1 MAKKIIIF
9 TVSLLGFALLI
20 VGPLAL
26 VKISQI
32 KKMIAAGAA
41 MVMPPTSVTASPAV
55 ESSWETVIRGTGSLM
70 AVQGVTIS
78 AEIPGKIAKIS
89 FEAGTVVQAND
100 VLIQLDVTS
109 EEAQLRAAEATSAL
123 AKANLTRARELRQN
137 NTNSPAELDA
147 ADAEAKQAEAQ
158 AESTRATIAKKT
170 IRAPFTGRLGL
181 RMVNLGQIL
190 REGDMI
196 TTLQTLDPIYVNFSL
211 PQQRVSDVSVGTVI
225 RVKTDAAPGQTFEGK
240 ITAISPEIDAT
251 SRNIH
256 LQATLANQAEK
267 LRPGMYASVQVVLP
281 EQRKVLMIP
290 VTAVLP
296 APYGDSVF
304 ILDDKTDEKS
314 GKTEKVLRQQFV
326 RISGAQGD
334 FVNVVDGLKAG
345 DLIVTSGVFK
355 LRPGMP
361 AIVDNK
367 LALNP
372 QLQPKPENK

>member
-1 MAKKIIIF
+1 MAKKILVFI
-9 TVSLLGFALLI
+9 VSLVGFAVLI

-26 VKISQI
+26 VKVSQI
-32 KKMIAAGAA
+32 KKMMAAGAA
-41 MVMPPTSVTASPAV
+41 MVMPPTTVTASPAV
-55 ESSWETVIRGTGSLM
+55 ESSWETIITGTGSLM

-89 FEAGTVVQAND
+89 FEAGTLVKAND
-100 VLIQLDVTS
+100 VLIELDVST
-109 EEAQLRAAEATSAL
+109 EGAQLRAAEATAAL
-123 AKANLTRARELRQN
+123 AKANLSRARDLRQN
-137 NTNSPAELDA
+137 GTNSPAELDA

-158 AESTRATIAKKT
+158 VENIRALIAKKT
-170 IRAPFTGRLGL
+170 IRAPFAGRLGIRL
-181 RMVNLGQIL
+181 VNLGQNL
-190 REGDMI
+190 REGDTI
-196 TTLQTLDPIYVNFSL
+196 TTLQTLDPIYVNFAL
-211 PQQRVSDVSVGTVI
+211 PQQRLSQVSVGAVV

-251 SRNIH
+251 SRNIR

-267 LRPGMYASVQVVLP
+267 LRPGMYASVEVVLP

-304 ILDDKTDEKS
+304 IIDDKKDEKS
-314 GKTEKVLRQQFV
+314 GKTGKFLRQQFIRV
-326 RISGAQGD
+326 SGTQGD

-345 DLIVTSGVFK
+345 DSIVTAGVFK
-355 LRPGMP
+355 VRPGM
-361 AIVDNK
+361 AVVVDNK

-372 QLQPKPENK
+372 QLHPKPENK

>member
-1 MAKKIIIF
+1 MAKKILVFVVGLIC
-9 TVSLLGFALLI
+9 FALLI

-26 VKISQI
+26 VKASQI
-32 KKMIAAGAA
+32 RKMIAAGAA
-41 MVMPPTSVTASPAV
+41 MVMPPTPVTAGAAT
-55 ESSWETVIRGTGSLM
+55 ESSWETLINGTGSLM

-78 AEIPGKIAKIS
+78 AEVPGKIAKIS
-89 FEAGTVVQAND
+89 FEAGSLVKAND
-100 VLIQLDVTS
+100 VLIELDVSS
-109 EEAQLRAAEATSAL
+109 EQAQLRAAEATSSL

-158 AESTRATIAKKT
+158 AETIRALIAKKT
-170 IRAPFTGRLGL
+170 IRAPFAGRLGIRL
-181 RMVNLGQIL
+181 VNLGQNL
-190 REGDMI
+190 REGDVI

-211 PQQRVSDVSVGTVI
+211 PQQRLSQVSVGAVV

-240 ITAISPEIDAT
+240 ITAISPEIDTT
-251 SRNIH
+251 SRNIR

-267 LRPGMYASVQVVLP
+267 LRPGMYASVEVVLP

-304 ILDDKTDEKS
+304 IVDEKKNDKT
-314 GKTEKVLRQQFV
+314 GKTEKVLRQQFIRV
-326 RISGAQGD
+326 SGAQGD

-345 DLIVTSGVFK
+345 DTVVTAGVFK
-355 LRPGMP
+355 VRPGMTVV
-361 AIVDNK
+361 VDNR